1 MVDRRRQ
8 QEERD
13 GFLGHLML
21 SQAAAKAWLNVYSS
35 VRRRTKTELL
45 SRRAVSVTREY
56 FSLSYELGPFGL
68 SLAWAWS
75 ECIRGAGIRVET
87 ELRHGKLET
96 AGKRFCP
103 PFVGLAHGQGCCVLS
118 GYLPELEV
126 VAGWD

>member
-45 SRRAVSVTREY
+45 RRRAVSVTREY
-56 FSLSYELGPFGL
+56 LRLSYELGTI
-68 SLAWAWS
+68 WS
-75 ECIRGAGIRVET
+75 ESGLGHGQNVLG
-87 ELRHGKLET
+87 ELRKGGNR
-96 AGKRFCP
+96 AAAMQIRNG
-103 PFVGLAHGQGCCVLS
+103 GQK
-118 GYLPELEV
+118 
-126 VAGWD
+126 